1 MKKTIAIVEDERDIA
16 ELVSFHLEREGFNT
30 IIFQDGD
37 SFLAY
42 IERNICDFLVL
53 DLMLPSVNGLE
64 ILKTLRAM
72 EATAHLPVLILTARS
87 SETDRVLGL
96 ELGADDYLVKPFSPR
111 ELVAR
116 VKAILRR
123 QGKEDPSLI
132 QLGDLEIHRKSKS
145 VKVMGE
151 EITLTHTEY
160 RLLETLALA
169 RGEVFSRKDLLK
181 KVWGE
186 EAVTERTVDVH
197 IKHLREKLGPAGQRI
212 KTLRGWGYKLI

>member
-16 ELVSFHLEREGFNT
+16 ELVAFHLEREGFNT

-64 ILKTLRAM
+64 ILKTLRSR

-197 IKHLREKLGPAGQRI
+197 IRHLREKLGPAGQRI

>member
-64 ILKTLRAM
+64 ILKTLRSR

>member
-16 ELVSFHLEREGFNT
+16 ELVAFHLEREGFNT

-64 ILKTLRAM
+64 ILKTLRSR

>member
-64 ILKTLRAM
+64 ILKTLRAR

-160 RLLETLALA
+160 RLLETLTLA